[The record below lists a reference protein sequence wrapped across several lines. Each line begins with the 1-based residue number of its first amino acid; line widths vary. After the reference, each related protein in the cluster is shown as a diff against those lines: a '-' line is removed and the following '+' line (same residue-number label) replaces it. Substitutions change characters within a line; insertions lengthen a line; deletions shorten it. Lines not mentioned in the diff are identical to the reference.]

1 MKDLVIEEFKEETQ
15 RALQNFEKAL
25 SKVRTGRASLTLL
38 DGVKVDYYG
47 VATPLNQVATLS
59 TPESR
64 LIVISPWDSSIISA
78 IERAINKSDLGVMPS
93 NDGKVVRL
101 AIPPLTEERRR
112 ELVKAV
118 KKMAEECKVNQRTAR
133 RNANEQLKNMKKAN
147 DIAEDEMFN
156 YQEKVQKLTD
166 QAIEKTDA
174 VLAAK
179 EKEIMEI

>member
-1 MKDLVIEEFKEETQ
+1 MQDLVIEELKEEMQ
-15 RALQNFEKAL
+15 RALQSFEKAL

-38 DGVKVDYYG
+38 DGIKVDYYG

-64 LIVISPWDSSIISA
+64 LIVISPWDISIISA
-78 IERAINKSDLGVMPS
+78 IERAINKSELGVMPS
-93 NDGKVVRL
+93 NDGKMVRL
-101 AIPPLTEERRR
+101 VIPPLTEERRK
-112 ELVKAV
+112 ELVKMI
-118 KKMAEECKVNQRTAR
+118 KRMAEDCKINQRNAR
-133 RNANEQLKNMKKAN
+133 RNANEQFKNIKKSN
-147 DIAEDEMFN
+147 EIAEDELFN

-166 QAIEKTDA
+166 QAIEKTDT